1 MVFIQQSDYRE
12 LVNIFLYLVLFNS
25 VAVLVLGILHEWVQ
39 HGVLQGEQLVT
50 HAEFGLVCVVLVGGS
65 HMSVC
70 LLFYTQLRLRML
82 SGCAVDCA

>member
-12 LVNIFLYLVLFNS
+12 LVNIFPYLVLFNS

-39 HGVLQGEQLVT
+39 QGVLQGKQLVT
-50 HAEFGLVCVVLVGGS
+50 QAEFGLVRVVLVSCS
-65 HMSVC
+65 HRSVC

-82 SGCAVDCA
+82 IGCAVDCA

>member
-50 HAEFGLVCVVLVGGS
+50 QAEFGLVRVVLVGGS
-65 HMSVC
+65 HRSVC
-70 LLFYTQLRLRML
+70 LLFYTQLRFAHAQWL
-82 SGCAVDCA
+82 CC